1 VILIEYDAPMAAV
14 WFVLRR
20 LARDRAALIGLILI
34 LLLVLAAVFAPVLAT
49 HPDDVFEL
57 HPAKR
62 LRAPGAEHWLGTD
75 RMGSDVY
82 SRLLFG
88 ARITLLIGIIA
99 VGASVVIG
107 VPIGLVAGYYHNWVS
122 DLLMRVSDIFLA
134 VPQVVLAIAIAQTLG
149 PSLPNVILALSV
161 TYWPWFAR
169 IVYAESRTLEREV
182 FVESTQALGASPWR
196 LVVLHVLPNIASP
209 IIVRAS
215 IGMGFTILTAAALG
229 FLGLGPPPPTPEW
242 GRTIAESR
250 EFLPAAWW
258 YAAAPGLAIFLTVMG
273 FNLLGDGLRDV
284 LDPRLRR
291 GRARAA

>member
-1 VILIEYDAPMAAV
+1 MRGAL
-14 WFVLRR
+14 FVLVR
-20 LARDRAALIGLILI
+20 LARDRSALVGLVLILVLGLAALL
-34 LLLVLAAVFAPVLAT
+34 APVLAT
-49 HPDDVFEL
+49 HPGDVFEI

-62 LRAPGAEHWLGTD
+62 LQPPGAQHLFSTD
-75 RMGSDVY
+75 RMGSDIY

-88 ARITLLIGIIA
+88 ARITILIGVIA
-99 VGASVVIG
+99 VGASLAIG
-107 VPIGLVAGYYHNWVS
+107 VPVGLAAGYYHSWAS

-169 IVYAESRTLEREV
+169 LVYAETRSLEKEV
-182 FVESTQALGASPWR
+182 FIESTAALGASPLR
-196 LVVLHVLPNIASP
+196 LIALHVLPNVASP

-250 EFLPAAWW
+250 EFLPDAWW

-284 LDPRLRR
+284 LDPRIRR
-291 GRARAA
+291 AGGAVRASAGHADV

>member
-1 VILIEYDAPMAAV
+1 MSGA
-14 WFVLRR
+14 WFVLTR
-20 LARDRAALIGLILI
+20 LCRDRSALIGLILI
-34 LLLVLAAVFAPVLAT
+34 LALVACALLAPVLAT
-49 HPDDVFEL
+49 HPEDVFEL

-62 LRAPGAEHWLGTD
+62 LRAPGAEHLMGTD
-75 RMGSDVY
+75 RMGSDIY

-88 ARITLLIGIIA
+88 ARITILIGIIA
-99 VGASVVIG
+99 VGASLLIG
-107 VPIGLVAGYYHNWVS
+107 VPVGLLAGYYHSWVS

-149 PSLPNVILALSV
+149 PSLPNVILALSA

-169 IVYAESRTLEREV
+169 LVYAETRSLQNEV
-182 FVESTQALGASPWR
+182 FVESTAALGASPLR
-196 LVVLHVLPNIASP
+196 LVVLHVLPSIASP

-250 EFLPAAWW
+250 EFLPDAWW
-258 YAAAPGLAIFLTVMG
+258 YALAPGLAIFLTVMG

-284 LDPRLRR
+284 LDPRIRR
-291 GRARAA
+291 GRGGRG